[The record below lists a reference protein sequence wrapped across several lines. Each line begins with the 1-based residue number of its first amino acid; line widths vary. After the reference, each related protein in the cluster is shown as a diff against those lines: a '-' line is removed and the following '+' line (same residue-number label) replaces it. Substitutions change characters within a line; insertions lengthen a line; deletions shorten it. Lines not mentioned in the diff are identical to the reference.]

1 MIYTNIKQ
9 LEDSNRVYNLILS
22 DPPWQQAR
30 GGLKKKSR
38 PKSSGRQFDYPTLSL
53 EDIKEHLRI
62 ATEHTTPNAILFLWT
77 IDKYL
82 FEAQQLAEELG
93 WKLHA
98 RMIWDKK
105 SGPPA
110 SFDIRFAHEY
120 LLYMYKGK
128 FISADK
134 QAAGKFSSVFR
145 DESATKRRHS
155 QKPEQ
160 AFKIIE
166 ALYPQLGGAYLEM
179 YARII
184 RPNWDQFGNE
194 LNIESKGGVA
204 DEFNKDKSTT
214 S

>member
-9 LEDSNRVYNLILS
+9 LENSNRVYNLILS

-38 PKSSGRQFDYPTLSL
+38 PKSSGGQLDYPTLSL

-62 ATEHTTPNAILFLWT
+62 ATERTTPNAILFLWT

-110 SFDIRFAHEY
+110 SFDVRFAHEY

-128 FISADK
+128 FISANK
-134 QAAGKFSSVFR
+134 EYAGKFSTVFS
-145 DESATKRRHS
+145 DNSHMKRRHS
-155 QKPEQ
+155 EKPET
-160 AFKIIE
+160 AFMIIE
-166 ALYPQLGGAYLEM
+166 SLYGKNNNLEM
-179 YARII
+179 YARTPRIG
-184 RPNWDQFGNE
+184 WDSFGNE
-194 LNIESKGGVA
+194 LQELGNKGGV
-204 DEFNKDKSTT
+204 DNGNDKNKSTT